1 VGPAFNR
8 AMEALATTPAGGT
21 TRKNYRGDTD
31 RVVTP
36 RQTLERVRPFLARM
50 GITRV
55 ANVTGLDFIGI
66 PVVMVCRPNSRA
78 LAVSQGKGLTL
89 DAARCSGVMES
100 VESYHAE
107 RIDLPLVLSSQRE
120 LSATR
125 PVVEVARLNRPRE
138 SAFHPDLQML
148 WLEAQDLERREPVWV
163 PYEMVHSNFTPPRPP
178 GAGSFAFTSNGLAS
192 GNHFLEAVSHGICE
206 AVERDSTTLWSLAGK
221 EYQARTRI
229 VLDTVDDPGCREVLD
244 RLKQAGMSTAVW
256 ETTTDVGIPCFM
268 CVFADLSRSS
278 LGEVQDYIGYG
289 CHPSRR
295 IALLRALTEAVQMR
309 LTVISGARDDLE
321 QSNYR
326 PKTPGRQIEWMAPS
340 AERRPFHEGPDR
352 NDETFDAEVSW
363 QMERLAAVGLDQ
375 VLVVDLSRP
384 EFGLPVVRVI
394 VPGLEMAFMDLKFF
408 ALGERG
414 QRLRG
419 QR

>member
-1 VGPAFNR
+1 
-8 AMEALATTPAGGT
+8 MEDSASAASDGQGS
-21 TRKNYRGDTD
+21 TRKSYRGDTD
-31 RVVTP
+31 RVVDP
-36 RQTLERVRPFLARM
+36 RRTLERVRPLLAGM

-55 ANVTGLDFIGI
+55 ANVTGLDFIGV

-78 LAVSQGKGLTL
+78 LAVSQGKGLSL
-89 DAARCSGVMES
+89 EAAKASGVMES
-100 VESYHAE
+100 IESYHAE
-107 RIDLPLVLSSQRE
+107 RITLPLVLSSYQD
-120 LSATR
+120 LADTR
-125 PVVEVARLNRPRE
+125 AVVDVTRLNRPRE
-138 SAFHPDLQML
+138 SAFHPALQLLWIEARDLVRQQ
-148 WLEAQDLERREPVWV
+148 AVWV

-178 GAGSFAFTSNGLAS
+178 GAGCFSFTSNGLAS
-192 GNHFLEAVSHGICE
+192 GNHVLEAISHGICE
-206 AVERDSTTLWSLAGK
+206 AVERDSTTLWSLTGK
-221 EYQARTRI
+221 EAQARTRI
-229 VLDTVDDPGCREVLD
+229 DLDTVDDPGCREVLD
-244 RLKQAGMSTAVW
+244 RLAHAGMTVAVW
-256 ETTTDVGIPCFM
+256 ETTTDLGIPSFLCL
-268 CVFADLSRSS
+268 FADLSRRS

-326 PKTPGRQIEWMAPS
+326 PKTSGRQVEWLAP
-340 AERRPFHEGPDR
+340 AGQQRHFHDGPDR
-352 NDETFDAEVSW
+352 NDDTFETEVQW
-363 QMERLAAVGLDQ
+363 LIERLGAAGLDQ

-384 EFGLPVVRVI
+384 EIGLPVVRVI

-419 QR
+419 RR